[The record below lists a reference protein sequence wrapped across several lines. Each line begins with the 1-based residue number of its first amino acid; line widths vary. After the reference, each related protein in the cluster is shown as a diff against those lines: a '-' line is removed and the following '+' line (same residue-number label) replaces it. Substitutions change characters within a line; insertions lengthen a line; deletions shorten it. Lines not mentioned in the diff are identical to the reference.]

1 MPVPIARDRHFRL
14 SKNTVRFVVRNTVF
28 QRKQG
33 HKAEETRKKEARSG
47 SVRRAASM
55 TPPVTPQMTAAPQ
68 RSERADPETGAGV
81 RGFPLPE
88 PYPFPPCRSFLMIHL
103 LGL

>member
-33 HKAEETRKKEARSG
+33 HKAEETRKEGGPFRLRAEGSLHDAAGDAADDGGAAAIGTSRS
-47 SVRRAASM
+47 RKQAQAC
-55 TPPVTPQMTAAPQ
+55 ADF
-68 RSERADPETGAGV
+68 RSRSRIRSRLAD
-81 RGFPLPE
+81 L
-88 PYPFPPCRSFLMIHL
+88 S
-103 LGL
+103 